1 MTNIGKRKK
10 LEMATQSRKRNS
22 KRASVNGGNAGYPLN
37 YIDVQLDNKKEASIL
52 SLKSISEYES
62 EFESES
68 LSDSMDSK
76 MIRNKSAGVER
87 AGLSNRNIFVEP
99 NPPVQP

>member
-1 MTNIGKRKK
+1 M
-10 LEMATQSRKRNS
+10 
-22 KRASVNGGNAGYPLN
+22 NGGIAGYPFN
-37 YIDVQLDNKKEASIL
+37 DIDVQSDNKKDASVL

-76 MIRNKSAGVER
+76 MIRNKSAGVEG
-87 AGLSNRNIFVEP
+87 AGFSNRNIFVEP
-99 NPPVQP
+99 NPPAQPLQNNNTESSISRPGVVRHISL